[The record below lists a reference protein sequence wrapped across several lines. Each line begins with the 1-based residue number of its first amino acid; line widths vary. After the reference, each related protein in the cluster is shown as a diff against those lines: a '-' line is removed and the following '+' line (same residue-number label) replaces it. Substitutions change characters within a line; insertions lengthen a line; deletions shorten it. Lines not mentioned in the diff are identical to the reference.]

1 MGLEVPPVRRGVDS
15 EVLLSA
21 VDSIPLIRSRAVQSL
36 ELPLDIHMALCTRPL
51 RDSDSESEPAGLA
64 LHAAGSARA
73 RAANPDG
80 IITRRKKSSH
90 GISSKVS

>member
-51 RDSDSESEPAGLA
+51 RDSDSEFNQPVWLSMRLVLPEPELLTPTA
-64 LHAAGSARA
+64 LSQGE
-73 RAANPDG
+73 
-80 IITRRKKSSH
+80 RRSH